1 MVWGTIFQR
10 NDGRWTASAIDGSYR
25 RKWIYGGTRRE
36 IADRLKKIQADMA
49 EGRPIVNERL
59 SGAEYLNRWLCDV
72 AKQRTHPMTLR
83 GCENLVRL
91 HVLPTLGRARLT
103 KLSPQRVHSLITQK
117 SRQGR
122 LSPRTIQSMH
132 SVLRA
137 APNQAA
143 RWRVVH
149 YSAAAMVSP
158 PRAIHTEVKVLT
170 PDEARQLLDAARGNR
185 LEALYS
191 VALALGL
198 RQGEAN

>member
-122 LSPRTIQSMH
+122 LSPRTF
-132 SVLRA
+132 
-137 APNQAA
+137 
-143 RWRVVH
+143 
-149 YSAAAMVSP
+149 SP
-158 PRAIHTEVKVLT
+158 CTRCCELLLTRPRAGAWSTT
-170 PDEARQLLDAARGNR
+170 
-185 LEALYS
+185 ALPRWS
-191 VALALGL
+191 RHRALFTQ
-198 RQGEAN
+198 R